1 MSGKNI
7 DELLN
12 MTEYV
17 SLLRLKLIGNLYF
30 PYLSWGLY
38 SLISGI
44 LSYFGHYQWWAYLW
58 LPAAFFSS
66 LRPDFRN
73 LKTSI
78 YSWLITGIIF
88 YLALFIWGFKGFII
102 VIAVAST
109 LGYGVLPSIL
119 EKKSRSKESK
129 SYLAESLGA
138 SFFII
143 VLSYVALI
151 FVYHTWIVSPLFAYH
166 FTMMVG
172 VFFGIHA
179 AFSRVNIL
187 WFWSLVLII
196 GAAVGGY
203 FRWTWFFPVGLLSI
217 SGIYVGIY
225 GYLLF
230 KKSKWE
236 VMEHA

>member
-1 MSGKNI
+1 MSQRNI

-12 MTEYV
+12 MTEYL
-17 SLLRLKLIGNLYF
+17 SLMRLKLIGGLYF

-44 LSYFGHYQWWAYLW
+44 LSYLGYYEWWAYLW
-58 LPAAFFSS
+58 LPAAFFGS
-66 LRPDFRN
+66 LRPDFKN

-78 YSWLITGIIF
+78 YSWTITGIIY
-88 YLALFIWGFKGFII
+88 YLTLILWGFKGFII

-109 LGYGVLPSIL
+109 LGYGILPSIL
-119 EKKSRSKESK
+119 EKRRVENK
-129 SYLAESLGA
+129 SYLAESIGA
-138 SFFII
+138 SFFVI

-151 FVYHTWIVSPLFAYH
+151 FVYRTWTVSPLFAYH

-172 VFFGIHA
+172 VFYGINA
-179 AFSRVNIL
+179 AFSRTRIL
-187 WFWSLVLII
+187 WLWSLLLIL

-203 FRWTWFFPVGLLSI
+203 LRWTWYFPVALLSI

-225 GYLLF
+225 GYLLH

-236 VMEHA
+236 VMENA

>member
-1 MSGKNI
+1 MSQRNI

-12 MTEYV
+12 MTEYL
-17 SLLRLKLIGNLYF
+17 SLMRLKLIGGLYF

-44 LSYFGHYQWWAYLW
+44 LSYLGYYEWWAYLW
-58 LPAAFFSS
+58 LPAAFFGS
-66 LRPDFRN
+66 LRPDFKN

-78 YSWLITGIIF
+78 YSWTITGIIY
-88 YLALFIWGFKGFII
+88 YLTLILWGFKGFII

-109 LGYGVLPSIL
+109 LGYGVLPSLL
-119 EKKSRSKESK
+119 EKRRVENK
-129 SYLAESLGA
+129 SYLAESMGA
-138 SFFII
+138 SFFVI

-151 FVYHTWIVSPLFAYH
+151 FVYRTWTVSPLFAYH

-172 VFFGIHA
+172 VFYGINA
-179 AFSRVNIL
+179 AFSRTRIL
-187 WFWSLVLII
+187 WFWSLLLIL

-203 FRWTWFFPVGLLSI
+203 LRWTWYFPVALLSI

-225 GYLLF
+225 GYLLH